1 MNKTTTVN
9 IAGFV
14 FNIEEEAFEELKK
27 YLDGIRNNF
36 SDDGERDEIMADIE
50 RRIAELFQ
58 EKNGTRKEV
67 IVQEDIDEIME
78 ILGHPE
84 DFASD
89 DEDAQPNPEQ
99 TKNAESAKTSG
110 HKRLFRDKDNAT
122 IGGVCAGLGHYF
134 ETDPLIFRILFI
146 LLFVLFGSG
155 ILLYI
160 ILLLVVPEAKT
171 TSDKIEMKGQFVN
184 VESIKEHIANIKQ
197 SISDSTNRSQI
208 RDNIKGAVD
217 RSVKTGHSIFQTLSK
232 ILGVGFLIGGTFL
245 FIFLMLIFFGDTG
258 IIPFIG
264 PDRIAN
270 FSTLIEIIY
279 PGENPSSL
287 IFISVI
293 AVSIIPVISLILTG
307 IRMLFSYKENAKKIA
322 WSLGIIWIIAA
333 STLFFFSVR
342 LATDF
347 KSEKEIVY
355 DMKLNTFSSQEL
367 MIDVSNDDVFSNHI
381 DPYEV
386 WGSSELI
393 KADPIS
399 IYFGLSEVRI
409 LSTLDTGD
417 FKISLIKQSRGET
430 TRDAIHKIER
440 IDYDLGISGNNVFIP
455 PYLKIPRLDKMRGQ
469 YVVVEIFVP
478 NGKTVKFGNNIDRV
492 WRYIEGQPH
501 PWDAKYANT
510 KWTNL
515 NGILTKSGYTTENEP
530 ANY

>member
-14 FNIEEEAFEELKK
+14 FNIEEEAYEELKK

-36 SDDGERDEIMADIE
+36 SNDDERDEIMADIE

-67 IVQEDIDEIME
+67 VVQADIDEIME

-89 DEDAQPNPEQ
+89 DEDERANSEQ
-99 TKNAESAKTSG
+99 TKNADNGKPAS
-110 HKRLFRDKDNAT
+110 HKRLFRDTDNASL
-122 IGGVCAGLGHYF
+122 GGVCAGLGHYF
-134 ETDPLIFRILFI
+134 ETDPLVFRILFI

-160 ILLLVVPEAKT
+160 ILLLVIPEAKT
-171 TSDKIEMKGQFVN
+171 TSDKIEMKGQSVN

-217 RSVKTGHSIFQTLSK
+217 RSVKTGRSLFQTLSK

-245 FIFLMLIFFGDTG
+245 FVFLLLIFFGDTG

-264 PDRIAN
+264 PDRIEN

-287 IFISVI
+287 IFISLITVSVI
-293 AVSIIPVISLILTG
+293 PIISLILTG
-307 IRMLFSYKENAKKIA
+307 IRMLFNYKENVKKIS
-322 WSLGIIWIIAA
+322 WSLGIIWMIAA
-333 STLFFFSVR
+333 TTLFFFSVR

-347 KSEKEIVY
+347 KNEKEIVY
-355 DMKLNTFSSQEL
+355 DIKLNTFGSQEL
-367 MIDVSNDDVFSNHI
+367 LIDVSHDDVFSNHI
-381 DPYEV
+381 NPYEI

-409 LSTLDTGD
+409 LSTLDTGE

-440 IDYDLGISGNNVFIP
+440 IDYNLVIRGNNVFIP
-455 PYLKIPRLDKMRGQ
+455 PYTKIPRADKIRGQ
-469 YVVVEIFVP
+469 YVMVEIVVP
-478 NGKTVKFGNNIDRV
+478 NSKTVKFGNNIDRV
-492 WRYIEGQPH
+492 WRYIEGQPD
-501 PWDAKYANT
+501 PWDTEYANT
-510 KWTNL
+510 TWTNQ
-515 NGILTKSGYTTENEP
+515 NGILIKSGYTTENEP